1 MAGGGNNKKHQGQSR
16 DTLRL
21 ASTFVPATC
30 HPLPAVTLLNPLE
43 CHHLIRSPTSPGAG
57 VDWRGAVPPAAVQP
71 DEVAP
76 RAGRAG
82 AVVVQPVPQRD
93 AAAALEARPDAE
105 HS

>member
-1 MAGGGNNKKHQGQSR
+1 
-16 DTLRL
+16 LYPP
-21 ASTFVPATC
+21 PATRYL
-30 HPLPAVTLLNPLE
+30 PPAVTLLNPLE